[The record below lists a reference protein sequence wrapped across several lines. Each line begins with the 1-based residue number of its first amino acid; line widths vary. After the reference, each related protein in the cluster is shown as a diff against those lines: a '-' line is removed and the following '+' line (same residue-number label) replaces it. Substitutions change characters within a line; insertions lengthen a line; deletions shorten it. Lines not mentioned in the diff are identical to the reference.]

1 MKKSFSFFAIVT
13 AMLLVV
19 SCGPQRIIYRES
31 SGRNIEPT
39 QGAVFTPALVADLDI
54 MTDKSISNV
63 VVFEDILVTTALLN
77 DIDNYKKMA
86 LFQTIQK
93 HNADVMVASM
103 INVNTS
109 PNGLLEITVV
119 GYPARYV
126 NFRQIS
132 NKDSVAMKYTEKIL
146 SQSQNGE
153 KSRTKELALNLFNKK
168 NK

>member
-1 MKKSFSFFAIVT
+1 
-13 AMLLVV
+13 
-19 SCGPQRIIYRES
+19 
-31 SGRNIEPT
+31 
-39 QGAVFTPALVADLDI
+39 
-54 MTDKSISNV
+54 MTDKSISND
-63 VVFEDILVTTALLN
+63 VVFKDILVTTALLN

-103 INVNTS
+103 MNVNTTS
-109 PNGLLEITVV
+109 NGLLEITVV

-153 KSRTKELALNLFNKK
+153 KSRTKELSLNLFNKK